1 MHCHILPGV
10 DDGAKDLE
18 ETKKMLN
25 IAYKDGV
32 RYIIATP
39 HYHPKRGQSS
49 QVEIKRQLNLVRQ
62 EAKKIDENF
71 LIFYGNEIYF
81 GQDIPEL
88 LQEKK
93 ILAMNGRDYVLVEF
107 SPSAEAAYIKV
118 EKAFNEMSLEE
129 AISALNDGTLGME
142 YSAVYSYNGL
152 TKQRGAIFYNGHRET
167 YYSEKVLPGNGLNIP
182 GRHVAD
188 DGTIR
193 DADGYICVAA
203 DPSYMAKGSVLIT
216 SLGPAKV
223 YDSGCAYGTIDI
235 YVNW

>member
-1 MHCHILPGV
+1 LRWFKLKKARLISYLTLAVAIIMMSVGILV
-10 DDGAKDLE
+10 QNDYSKLLDYNMADMTASALYAIDNKVED
-18 ETKKMLN
+18 KKE
-25 IAYKDGV
+25 D
-32 RYIIATP
+32 
-39 HYHPKRGQSS
+39 S
-49 QVEIKRQLNLVRQ
+49 EISN
-62 EAKKIDENF
+62 
-71 LIFYGNEIYF
+71 
-81 GQDIPEL
+81 DIN
-88 LQEKK
+88 
-93 ILAMNGRDYVLVEF
+93 MDV
-107 SPSAEAAYIKV
+107 AEAAYIKV

>member
-1 MHCHILPGV
+1 LKKARLISYLTLAVAIIMMSVGILV
-10 DDGAKDLE
+10 QNDYSKLLDYNMADMTASALYAIDNKVED
-18 ETKKMLN
+18 KKE
-25 IAYKDGV
+25 D
-32 RYIIATP
+32 
-39 HYHPKRGQSS
+39 S
-49 QVEIKRQLNLVRQ
+49 EISN
-62 EAKKIDENF
+62 
-71 LIFYGNEIYF
+71 
-81 GQDIPEL
+81 DIN
-88 LQEKK
+88 
-93 ILAMNGRDYVLVEF
+93 MDV
-107 SPSAEAAYIKV
+107 AEAAYIKV